1 MTEDFR
7 SAMTPIYEDDIG
19 GVSLINHMG
28 DDLTLVNSA
37 RASLGEV
44 STEMG
49 EREKR
54 LSDFLI
60 REGHTSTSEH
70 NVATFWIKV
79 PMFVARQHMR
89 HRTFS
94 YNEISRRYTSSKI
107 EFYLPSSVRM
117 QDTKNR
123 QASLD
128 EVFNPTIEYDPYEF
142 PLFRRL
148 TATAAL
154 RLQTEK
160 SLSLYE
166 KLIEQGVAR
175 EQARMI
181 LPQNLYTTYWCT
193 GSLHNWVNSFI
204 AKRDHIDAQWEIKLL
219 AREISR
225 QLRELWPL
233 AHASYV
239 KHGKI
244 APLGENNVT

>member
-7 SAMTPIYEDDIG
+7 NKMCRIYNDNIG
-19 GVSLINHMG
+19 GVALIQSMG

-79 PMFVARQHMR
+79 PLFVARQHMR

-94 YNEISRRYTSSKI
+94 FNEISRRYTSNKI
-107 EFYLPSSVRM
+107 EFYLPETVRM

-128 EVFNPTIEYDPYEF
+128 ETFNPVIEFEKYETNPF
-142 PLFRRL
+142 PFQKINS
-148 TATAAL
+148 TASL
-154 RLQTEK
+154 RLHTEQ
-160 SLSLYE
+160 SLTLYD
-166 KLIEQGVAR
+166 KLINQGVAR
-175 EQARMI
+175 EQARMV

-193 GSLHNWVNSFI
+193 GSMHNWVNSFI

-225 QLRELWPL
+225 QLSEIWPL

-244 APLGENNVT
+244 PALS

>member
-7 SAMTPIYEDDIG
+7 NTMTSIYDDNIG

-79 PMFVARQHMR
+79 PLFVARQHMR

-94 YNEISRRYTSSKI
+94 FNEISRRYTSNKI
-107 EFYLPSSVRM
+107 EFYLPENVRM

-128 EVFNPTIEYDPYEF
+128 ETFNPVIEFEKYETNPF
-142 PLFRRL
+142 PFQKINS
-148 TATAAL
+148 TAL
-154 RLQTEK
+154 RLHTEQ
-160 SLSLYE
+160 SLTLYD
-166 KLIEQGVAR
+166 KLIGQGVAR
-175 EQARMI
+175 EQARMV

-193 GSLHNWVNSFI
+193 GSMHNWVNSFI

-225 QLRELWPL
+225 QLSEIWAL

-244 APLGENNVT
+244 PALT

>member
-7 SAMTPIYEDDIG
+7 NTMTSIYDDNIG

-79 PMFVARQHMR
+79 PLFVARQHMR

-94 YNEISRRYTSSKI
+94 FNEISRRYTSNKI
-107 EFYLPSSVRM
+107 EFYLPETVRM

-128 EVFNPTIEYDPYEF
+128 ETFNPVIKFERYETNPF
-142 PLFRRL
+142 AFQKINS
-148 TATAAL
+148 TAAL
-154 RLQTEK
+154 RLHTEQ
-160 SLSLYE
+160 SLTLYD

-175 EQARMI
+175 EQARMV

-193 GSLHNWVNSFI
+193 GSMHNWVNSFI

-219 AREISR
+219 AKEISR
-225 QLRELWPL
+225 QLSDIWPL

-244 APLGENNVT
+244 PALS

>member
-1 MTEDFR
+1 MDFR
-7 SAMTPIYEDDIG
+7 DNKVDIYDDGIG
-19 GVSLINHMG
+19 GVALIQSMG

-37 RASLGEV
+37 RASLGQV

-49 EREKR
+49 EREER
-54 LSDFLI
+54 LSNFLI

-79 PMFVARQHMR
+79 PLFVARQQMR

-94 YNEISRRYTSSKI
+94 YNEISRRYTSADI
-107 EFYLPSSVRM
+107 EFYFPQALRE

-128 EVFNPTIEYDPYEF
+128 ETFNPTIEFEPFDYPKF
-142 PLFRRL
+142 
-148 TATAAL
+148 L
-154 RLQTEK
+154 RLDAVSAIKNYTADAVK
-160 SLSLYE
+160 LYHKMIAE
-166 KLIEQGVAR
+166 GVAR

-181 LPQNLYTTYWCT
+181 LPQNIYTTYWAT
-193 GSLHNWVNSFI
+193 GSLHNWMNSFI
-204 AKRDHIDAQWEIKLL
+204 AKRDHEDAQWEIKLL

-225 QLRELWPL
+225 QIRSLWPI
-233 AHASYV
+233 AHANYV

-244 APLGENNVT
+244 PDLGDQ